1 MDFSDFN
8 LSKCADGLLPV
19 VVQDAVTLKV
29 LMLGYMNAEA
39 YDKTVATGRVTFFSR
54 TRQCLWTKGETS
66 GHYLEVVS
74 QHVDCD
80 ADTLL
85 IRAIPHGPTCHRG
98 TTACFDTPEHEGF
111 MRHLF
116 SVVQQRHR
124 EMPEGSYT
132 TRLFIKGVKAIAQ
145 TAVKQVA
152 EQAGRH
158 QKGVAHMERG
168 HRAHEADQVSGSA
181 RPVHGQCHQA
191 QHLTHGVQNPQ
202 GRKPAQVFPKHTE
215 IKEGCS

>member
-8 LSKCADGLLPV
+8 LSKCPDGLLPV

-66 GHYLEVVS
+66 GHYIEVVS

-80 ADTLL
+80 DDTLL

-111 MRHLF
+111 LRHLF

-145 TAVKQVA
+145 KVGEEAVESVVEA
-152 EQAGRH
+152 VDGNRRRFTYEASDLLYHLFVLCEQMGVSLEDLEQELERRH
-158 QKGVAHMERG
+158 
-168 HRAHEADQVSGSA
+168 
-181 RPVHGQCHQA
+181 RP
-191 QHLTHGVQNPQ
+191 
-202 GRKPAQVFPKHTE
+202 
-215 IKEGCS
+215 